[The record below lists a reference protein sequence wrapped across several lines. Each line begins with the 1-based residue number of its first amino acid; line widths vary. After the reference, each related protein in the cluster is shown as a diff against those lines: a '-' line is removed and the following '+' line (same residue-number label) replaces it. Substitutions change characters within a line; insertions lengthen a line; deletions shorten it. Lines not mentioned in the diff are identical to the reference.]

1 MNSPSPVPSASPLA
15 PHGTVEVHE
24 TLAATVPPD
33 PAAALS
39 RAADATE
46 RNAVIAKHR
55 AAVAEVQGKVLAAW
69 CAKEAAFGF
78 QVPAHERARL
88 AALMSLQ
95 GFAAVT
101 GHAAVRNAPLP
112 PPPRYDVQDIPADR
126 VGVAP
131 WNIPPHDPTPAPARA
146 ALAEVS
152 PPVVSP
158 PPRPAPTQPAPLPY
172 EPWVPPA
179 VSLGGK
185 PRTAADTAASLART
199 AAASEG
205 AMFTE
210 DVKFD
215 LSDAALDDE
224 TTSEPP
230 AKKAAPD
237 PPVNSTD
244 SIKHRSRQERRG
256 GKGRRS

>member
-215 LSDAALDDE
+215 LSDAALDE

-244 SIKHRSRQERRG
+244 SVKHRSRQERRG